1 MPRVSVTFFV
11 SVSHPPL
18 QLFFR
23 EVFQKL
29 PLKMLTTVSAGS
41 AGIPATA
48 QSQPLLRAAPAGK
61 SGRLSATQVV
71 GTERGMHVTNYRLS
85 EWRMETLH
93 RRYRTN
99 AVRADRCTVE
109 RLKE

>member
-11 SVSHPPL
+11 SVCHPPL

-29 PLKMLTTVSAGS
+29 PLKVLATVSAAS

-48 QSQPLLRAAPAGK
+48 QSQPPLRAAPAGK
-61 SGRLSATQVV
+61 SGSPVL
-71 GTERGMHVTNYRLS
+71 GTVSSTGGRD
-85 EWRMETLH
+85 
-93 RRYRTN
+93 RTWH
-99 AVRADRCTVE
+99 AGD
-109 RLKE
+109 